1 LEIKDT
7 EINKYFQNL
16 TTKLDI
22 MDADNENTITQKK
35 KLIDGLYVQANGGEI
50 LNYLVEKGLLPISW
64 KGNKDVTKEC
74 AKIKDKLDQKQL
86 QMQQQKDI
94 YMHIDSHV
102 HTQISEQ
109 KMRLEQKTNKT
120 EKELQELQAYT
131 YLVEHPSE
139 STEMFEMVKEN
150 LLANLD
156 SEETKYRGIGS
167 LVRTSLLGSFVDKGK
182 GVKGTNA
189 DILEDM
195 YGVGWFN
202 LSDENSA
209 ELGPMIVE
217 IIITVVVTVVLS
229 LCTFGA

>member
-1 LEIKDT
+1 LEIKNTDL
-7 EINKYFQNL
+7 NRYFQNL

-22 MDADNENTITQKK
+22 TDTDNENTITQKK
-35 KLIDGLYVQANGGEI
+35 KLIDGLYLNTSGGEI
-50 LNYLVEKGLLPISW
+50 LNYLIEKGLVPTNW
-64 KGNKDVTKEC
+64 KGNEDVTKEC
-74 AKIKDKLDQKQL
+74 VKIKDKLDQKQL
-86 QMQQQKDI
+86 QMKQQKDI

-109 KMRLEQKTNKT
+109 KLRLEQKTDKT

-156 SEETKYRGIGS
+156 PKETKYRGIGS
-167 LVRTSLLGSFVDKGK
+167 LVRANLLGSFVDKGN